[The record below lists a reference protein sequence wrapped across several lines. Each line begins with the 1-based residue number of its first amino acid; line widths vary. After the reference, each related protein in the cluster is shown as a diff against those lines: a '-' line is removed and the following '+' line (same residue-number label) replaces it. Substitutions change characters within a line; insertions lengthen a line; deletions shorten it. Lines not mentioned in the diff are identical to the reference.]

1 MTDLKGLIFG
11 MIVVAVIYV
20 LERYFPKW
28 FGAVPG
34 ILFLILMIY
43 VLVVKGKGQIIE
55 ILVVLVVG
63 EAILNGIWMQVLEA
77 RKIKAQKELEKMKAK
92 DNMQK

>member
-20 LERYFPKW
+20 LERYLPKW

-43 VLVVKGKGQIIE
+43 VFVVKGKGQIIE

>member
-20 LERYFPKW
+20 LERYLPKW

-43 VLVVKGKGQIIE
+43 VFVVKGKGQIIE

-77 RKIKAQKELEKMKAK
+77 RKIKAQKELEK
-92 DNMQK
+92 NESQR